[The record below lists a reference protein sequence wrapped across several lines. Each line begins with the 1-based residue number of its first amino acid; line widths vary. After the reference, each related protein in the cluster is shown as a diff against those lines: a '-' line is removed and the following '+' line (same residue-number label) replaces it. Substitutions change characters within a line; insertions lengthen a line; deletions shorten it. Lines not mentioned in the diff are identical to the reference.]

1 MMRAALLAAALL
13 TVSASATA
21 SPVVDCQLAALY
33 LTRHAEKAAGSTD
46 PDVPLSDAGKLTAEA
61 LTAWFA
67 GRELDAIY
75 TTHLRRTQQTAAPL
89 AAARDLDIRVL
100 PASDSARLVARLK
113 SAHCGERVLVVGHSN
128 TVPEIAAAFGA
139 EAFEIGESEFGW
151 IYSKTL
157 ADPAWKRERFAPA
170 TP

>member
-1 MMRAALLAAALL
+1 MIRTALLAAILL

-21 SPVVDCQLAALY
+21 LSVVDCQLAALY
-33 LTRHAEKAAGSTD
+33 LVRHAEKATDSTD
-46 PDVPLSDAGKLTAEA
+46 PDVPLSDAGKVTANA

-67 GRELDAIY
+67 ERELDAIY

-100 PASDSARLVARLK
+100 PASDSARLLARLK
-113 SAHCGERVLVVGHSN
+113 TAHCGERVLVVGHSN

-151 IYSKTL
+151 IYSRTL
-157 ADPAWKRERFAPA
+157 ADPTWKRERFVSAAP
-170 TP
+170 